1 MLIVIWLFFD
11 VKKSIDKVN
20 FDLYQEDH
28 TTSKKGEVTLYEYRD
43 DNYCFS
49 DEEKQMISNRLSVI
63 DVFDNELFDV
73 DKCGSRIISFSVNDY
88 DSFGNIILYSKSSF
102 EKIKQ
107 WFQDNYSE
115 GNIKFFNS
123 GFFISDDHGDIQV
136 YKEGDGFK
144 IIYVTSLP
152 YKYMIS
158 EIDNYSTFK
167 KYFLRL
173 NLEKNDLE

>member
-73 DKCGSRIISFSVNDY
+73 DKCGSRIISFSVND
-88 DSFGNIILYSKSSF
+88 
-102 EKIKQ
+102 
-107 WFQDNYSE
+107 
-115 GNIKFFNS
+115 
-123 GFFISDDHGDIQV
+123 
-136 YKEGDGFK
+136 
-144 IIYVTSLP
+144 
-152 YKYMIS
+152 
-158 EIDNYSTFK
+158 
-167 KYFLRL
+167 
-173 NLEKNDLE
+173 